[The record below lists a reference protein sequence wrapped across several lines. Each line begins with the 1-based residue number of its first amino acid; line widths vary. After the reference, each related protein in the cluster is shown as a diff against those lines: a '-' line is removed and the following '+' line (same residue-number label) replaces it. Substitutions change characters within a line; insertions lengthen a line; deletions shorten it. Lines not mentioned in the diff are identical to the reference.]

1 LVAAAL
7 LRLEEKNPRSTRIIL
22 RNLPIAYAVG
32 IYPMFSSP
40 RTGTNPLRPVR
51 FKKEPPA
58 AMLSSAEQ
66 IGSLENLRQFVV
78 DVLCSQNQ
86 LEPGA
91 FPVSERILV
100 RSGRPCGLFFCLHG
114 PRSVKFTAIWETEH
128 NTVLFYD
135 ASGER
140 TRKVRLARA
149 PRLEVAEA

>member
-1 LVAAAL
+1 LN
-7 LRLEEKNPRSTRIIL
+7 RKNPRGTRIIL

-32 IYPMFSSP
+32 IYPIFSRP
-40 RTGTNPLRPVR
+40 RTGTNFLRPCAS
-51 FKKEPPA
+51 KKEPPA

-66 IGSLENLRQFVV
+66 IGNLENLRQFVV
-78 DVLCSQNQ
+78 DVLCTQNQ

-100 RSGRPCGLFFCLHG
+100 RGGRPCGLFFCLHG

-140 TRKVRLARA
+140 TGKVRLVRA
-149 PRLEVAEA
+149 PCLEAAA